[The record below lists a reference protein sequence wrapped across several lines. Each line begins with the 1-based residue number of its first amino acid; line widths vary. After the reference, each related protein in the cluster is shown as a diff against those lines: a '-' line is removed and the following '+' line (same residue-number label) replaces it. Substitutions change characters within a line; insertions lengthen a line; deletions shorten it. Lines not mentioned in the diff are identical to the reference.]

1 MNIFDTTR
9 LNQALQM
16 LNEQL
21 ELRNFPLTEIVVC
34 GGSALIASQLV
45 QQN

>member
-1 MNIFDTTR
+1 MKIFDTTK

-21 ELRNFPLTEIVVC
+21 ELRDFTL
-34 GGSALIASQLV
+34 LI
-45 QQN
+45 